1 MARYLHQHKQ
11 PQIFLTLDIT
21 AFDSVSWPFLL
32 EVLRKL
38 GFGQIWCDI
47 ISGLLT
53 SLSTQVIL
61 NGIPGERIQ
70 YRCGLRQGDLLP
82 PMLFS
87 YWSWMWCMSWWKR
100 LQMRNWFNHLLEG
113 PDNIGCH
120 YMSMMWCFLLR
131 SSAVDIGITL
141 DILDLFGEASG
152 LRTNIQKSSVLPI
165 QCQQEDKDIIQMH
178 LPCQM

>member
-1 MARYLHQHKQ
+1 MVSPSQSAFIKGYFIQDNFMLVQQMARYLHQHKQ
-11 PQIFLTLDIT
+11 PQILLTLDIT

-87 YWSWMWCMSWWKR
+87 YWSWM
-100 LQMRNWFNHLLEG
+100 
-113 PDNIGCH
+113 
-120 YMSMMWCFLLR
+120 
-131 SSAVDIGITL
+131 
-141 DILDLFGEASG
+141 
-152 LRTNIQKSSVLPI
+152 
-165 QCQQEDKDIIQMH
+165 
-178 LPCQM
+178 